1 MLEND
6 DAKTIRQWLAQSLAD
21 ATDGRR
27 AALARYCGVTPQAVN
42 GWLRT
47 GRMRKANMA
56 RAAEFLGTAPAFSAG
71 PVQVSEPAPQY
82 SISSATD
89 WPFVRIDKA
98 RIAALRPD
106 ELARLEGAWLV
117 AAAHLGVVVTAN

>member
-6 DAKTIRQWLAQSLAD
+6 DAQTIRQWLAQSLPD

-47 GRMRKANMA
+47 GRMRKANLA
-56 RAAEFLGTAPAFSAG
+56 RAAKFLGTAPAFSPE
-71 PVQVSEPAPQY
+71 PVRVSEPDAQY
-82 SISSATD
+82 SIAAASD
-89 WPFVRIDKA
+89 WPFAHIDQA
-98 RIAALRPD
+98 RISALRPD

-117 AAAHLGVVVTAN
+117 AAAHLGLRVTAN

>member
-1 MLEND
+1 MLENE
-6 DAKTIRQWLAQSLAD
+6 DAATIRQWLALSLPN

-47 GRMRKANMA
+47 GRMRKANVV
-56 RAAEFLGTAPAFSAG
+56 RAAEFLGTRPDFSPAPAQARES
-71 PVQVSEPAPQY
+71 PAAYGAAQGGH
-82 SISSATD
+82 
-89 WPFVRIDKA
+89 WPFAHISPA
-98 RIAALRPD
+98 RIAALAPA

-117 AAAHLGVVVTAN
+117 AAAHLGIVVT